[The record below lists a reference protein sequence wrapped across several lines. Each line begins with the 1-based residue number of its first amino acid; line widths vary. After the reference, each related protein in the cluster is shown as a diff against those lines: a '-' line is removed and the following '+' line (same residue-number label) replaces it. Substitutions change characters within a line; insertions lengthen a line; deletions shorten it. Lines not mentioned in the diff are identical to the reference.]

1 MSSPRVAQAA
11 DNVDVDLELPSR
23 GIGAIVKTTTTYD
36 FINKLWNAEENQDVV
51 KKFLNN
57 RLCKICAENKDPNA
71 LELFQTYAVQDYF
84 YLVDYVKFKALRL
97 TTIPQSE
104 FDILV
109 AEAESVGRMPAYMSS
124 WMDMCKRIGLTPDR
138 IQSTERS
145 VAELAY
151 ANYLQINASRDNWF
165 SLHVIMIACAYGWSK
180 IAKKLYD
187 EGSTDKNSEFY
198 KEWILVNIDTSDSV
212 NNADFF
218 SSDAR
223 KLSNFLDQNVEIWN
237 N

>member
-1 MSSPRVAQAA
+1 
-11 DNVDVDLELPSR
+11 
-23 GIGAIVKTTTTYD
+23 
-36 FINKLWNAEENQDVV
+36 
-51 KKFLNN
+51 
-57 RLCKICAENKDPNA
+57 
-71 LELFQTYAVQDYF
+71 
-84 YLVDYVKFKALRL
+84 
-97 TTIPQSE
+97 
-104 FDILV
+104 
-109 AEAESVGRMPAYMSS
+109 
-124 WMDMCKRIGLTPDR
+124 MCKRIGLTPDR

-165 SLHVIMIACAYGWSK
+165 SLHVIMIACAYVREHQSQGKHASDSFAQGWSK

-223 KLSNFLDQNVEIWN
+223 KLSSESFYPWSMIVDPSSHLHQTSWIRTWKYGIIKSIIASGVHFSARASD
-237 N
+237 